1 MCEPTQVATRSLPD
15 EGWYVNIL
23 WEVCSKMPEN
33 ATEVLVLQAL
43 KQEGKSLRRS
53 GMGRGKGKLDD
64 V

>member
-1 MCEPTQVATRSLPD
+1 
-15 EGWYVNIL
+15 
-23 WEVCSKMPEN
+23 MPEN

-64 V
+64 I